1 MSIDRVD
8 VQVPAQRIQS
18 GPSGDAQ
25 RSGTGR
31 FGERR
36 VTTGAGLPGDGL
48 SVRAGRTRSS
58 RRPRGTGLLSRVV
71 ERAARSAAGFLPGMT
86 RRGRTLDIS
95 WPEGRRVGPVGIPAD
110 ASGAGGG
117 GSVDEGGYE
126 DMRLYQNVGVHP
138 DRPGVD
144 AAGAGGD
151 GSVDEGGYEDM
162 RLYQNVGVHP
172 DRPGVDAAGAG
183 GDSEP
188 VYAEPGPV
196 YEEVGGPV
204 PRDVPFP
211 LHAGVGDTGSEP
223 VYAEPG
229 PVYEAVR
236 GRAPRDVP
244 NPLYAGAG
252 AAGSDPVYAEL
263 DSVYEAVGGSDPQ
276 DVATHANPAYAAVG
290 GSHEDAYAAVQGLL
304 DASASL
310 FGHETPPEVVEALQ
324 PHYENIR
331 DCAAA
336 VNRTG
341 DADEPDYEDISIA
354 GESLIEAMRPLMEAG
369 QIDTGVYENIR
380 ACRNRLDPGYAEV
393 GDPIRGT
400 GR

>member
-1 MSIDRVD
+1 
-8 VQVPAQRIQS
+8 
-18 GPSGDAQ
+18 
-25 RSGTGR
+25 
-31 FGERR
+31 
-36 VTTGAGLPGDGL
+36 
-48 SVRAGRTRSS
+48 
-58 RRPRGTGLLSRVV
+58 
-71 ERAARSAAGFLPGMT
+71 MT
-86 RRGRTLDIS
+86 RRGRTLDIG
-95 WPEGRRVGPVGIPAD
+95 WPEGRRAGPIGIEAHQVAPTPAD

-117 GSVDEGGYE
+117 GFVDESGYE
-126 DMRLYQNVGVHP
+126 DMRLYQNVGAHP
-138 DRPGVD
+138 DRPDVD
-144 AAGAGGD
+144 ASGAVAD

-162 RLYQNVGVHP
+162 RLYQNVGAHPDRPDVDASGAVADGSVDEGGYEDMRLYQNVGAHP
-172 DRPGVDAAGAG
+172 DRPGADVAGAVADGSVDEGGYEDMRLYQNVGAHPDRPDVDASGAG
-183 GDSEP
+183 GDSDP

-204 PRDVPFP
+204 PPDVPNP
-211 LHAGVGDTGSEP
+211 LYAGVGDTGSEP

-229 PVYEAVR
+229 PVYEEVG

-252 AAGSDPVYAEL
+252 DAGSDPVYAEL
-263 DSVYEAVGGSDPQ
+263 DPVYEAVGGSDPQ
-276 DVATHANPAYAAVG
+276 DVTTHANPAYAAAG
-290 GSHEDAYAAVQGLL
+290 GSHEDAYAPVQGLL
-304 DASASL
+304 SASASL

-341 DADEPDYEDISIA
+341 DAGEPDYEDISIA

-380 ACRNRLDPGYAEV
+380 ACWNRLDPGYAEV
-393 GDPIRGT
+393 GDPTRGT

>member
-1 MSIDRVD
+1 MPIDGVD
-8 VQVPAQRIQS
+8 VQVPVQRIQAGSS
-18 GPSGDAQ
+18 GSAQ

-36 VTTGAGLPGDGL
+36 VTAGSGHHGDGL
-48 SVRAGRTRSS
+48 SAGAERTRSS
-58 RRPRGTGLLSRVV
+58 RPPRGTGLLSRVV
-71 ERAARSAAGFLPGMT
+71 KRAARSTAGFLPGMT

-95 WPEGRRVGPVGIPAD
+95 WPEGRHAGPIGIDAHQGAPIPAD
-110 ASGAGGG
+110 AAGAGGG

-126 DMRLYQNVGVHP
+126 DMRLYQNVGAHP
-138 DRPGVD
+138 DRPDVD
-144 AAGAGGD
+144 AAGAGGNSD
-151 GSVDEGGYEDM
+151 PVYAEPGPDYEEVGGPVPRDVPNP
-162 RLYQNVGVHP
+162 LHA
-172 DRPGVDAAGAG
+172 GVDDTG
-183 GDSEP
+183 SEP

-196 YEEVGGPV
+196 YEEVGG
-204 PRDVPFP
+204 
-211 LHAGVGDTGSEP
+211 
-223 VYAEPG
+223 
-229 PVYEAVR
+229 
-236 GRAPRDVP
+236 RAPLDVP

-252 AAGSDPVYAEL
+252 GDSDPVYAEL
-263 DSVYEAVGGSDPQ
+263 DPVCEAVGGSDPQ
-276 DVATHANPAYAAVG
+276 DVITANPAYAAAS
-290 GSHEDAYAAVQGLL
+290 GSHEDAYAPVQGLL

-341 DADEPDYEDISIA
+341 DAGEPDYEDISIA

-369 QIDTGVYENIR
+369 QIDRGVYENIR

-393 GDPIRGT
+393 GDPTPGA